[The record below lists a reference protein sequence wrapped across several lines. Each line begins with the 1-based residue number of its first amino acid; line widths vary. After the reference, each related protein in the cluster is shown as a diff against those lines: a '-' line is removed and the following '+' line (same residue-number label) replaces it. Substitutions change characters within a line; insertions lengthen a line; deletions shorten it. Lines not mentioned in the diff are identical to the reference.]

1 VWVFVIDCP
10 AASISPV
17 DVWGGREVKDNVDT
31 RTDAISVQAVFQVCG
46 WGGMC
51 VCVRERER
59 VLVYVL
65 ECVGT

>member
-17 DVWGGREVKDNVDT
+17 DGWGGREVKDNVGT
-31 RTDAISVQAVFQVCG
+31 RTDAISVQTILQVCG

-51 VCVRERER
+51 VCERERVR

-65 ECVGT
+65 ECVGI